1 MKKYPFIKQTE
12 QKDCAPTCMS
22 MILKY
27 YGAYVSMEELRDVT
41 NTDKYGVNVYD
52 LV

>member
-27 YGAYVSMEELRDVT
+27 YGQLYK
-41 NTDKYGVNVYD
+41 NIF
-52 LV
+52 